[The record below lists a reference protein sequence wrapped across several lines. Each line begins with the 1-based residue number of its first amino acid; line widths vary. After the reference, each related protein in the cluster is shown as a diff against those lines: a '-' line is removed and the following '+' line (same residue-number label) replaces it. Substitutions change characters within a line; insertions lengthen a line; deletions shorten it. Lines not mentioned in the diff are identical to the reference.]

1 MLRNTQVHKA
11 YFPFALRVFLVI
23 TALLVLPIYCMFLYI
38 NTSFSNYMDKE
49 ISAKVQQNIGN
60 SEQELSRKLENLI
73 NVSNLFSSDPE
84 YAAVMTNTKKS
95 YYEKCKYFDN
105 FVSKLTSS
113 NVFSTNELK
122 ITYFDASKNIYTNWG
137 VDYNDYSSLLDQ
149 SWVKKSMDNKGYV
162 TWNMFQP
169 SYIKGG
175 KEKDV
180 RYISIAKPFVT
191 YSETGRKQNAGTLI
205 ISMDEQVL
213 RSLLK
218 NYTYSPKDGI
228 FIYSKST
235 ALNTVSLNDVQATEI
250 QKSLNKLNGRSGSF
264 TDLLNSNKYIVSYYT
279 LPKPWSYQNSDLQVV
294 AFIDYQNVA
303 EETARYTMRIT
314 AFFLAFT
321 SLMMV
326 MVWIIIRTLVKP
338 IKDISGIVSEYQ
350 VGDMLTCSYR
360 HNDEIGQLYRAFEKM
375 TVNIEDLFYRLGDE
389 YAVREKYRFESL
401 RSQLNPHFVFNT
413 LNSIR
418 WMAIIKKQNN
428 IVESIDAMTTM
439 LQYSM
444 GKGGDIV
451 TLGQELESVNS
462 YIFIQNMRYGE
473 RYEVNID
480 IPEALK
486 ACRTIKFSLQP
497 IVENCIIHG
506 FKDFTDKGIIT
517 ISGFREGSK
526 LILSVENNGNSITDD
541 AIRQFE
547 ENKATKKRDE
557 KKVTGIGMTNVD
569 EIIRITFGEGYGL
582 RLSKHSGN
590 TVVQYILPYKVQ
602 EENDDEKDNDC

>member
-1 MLRNTQVHKA
+1 MLKNIQVKKA

-23 TALLVLPIYCMFLYI
+23 TALLIIPIYCMFLYI

-49 ISAKVQQNIGN
+49 ISAKVQQNISN
-60 SEQELSRKLENLI
+60 SEQEISRKLENLI

-84 YAAVMTNTKKS
+84 YASVMTDTGKS
-95 YYEKCKYFDN
+95 YYQKCKYFDT

-113 NVFSTNELK
+113 NVFSLNELK
-122 ITYFDASKNIYTNWG
+122 IAYFDASKEIYTNWG
-137 VDYNDYSSLLDQ
+137 VNYNDYTSLLDQ
-149 SWVKKSMDNKGYV
+149 SWVKKSMNDKGYV
-162 TWNMFQP
+162 TWNMFEP
-169 SYIKGG
+169 SYIQEEKG
-175 KEKDV
+175 KSM
-180 RYISIAKPFVT
+180 RYISIAKPL
-191 YSETGRKQNAGTLI
+191 TGGEQNTGTLI
-205 ISMDEQVL
+205 ISMNENVL
-213 RSLLK
+213 SSLLK

-228 FIYSKST
+228 FIYSKGT
-235 ALNTVSLNDVQATEI
+235 ALNTISLDGVQPTEI
-250 QKSLNKLNGRSGSF
+250 QKALDKLSGSSGSF
-264 TDLLNSNKYIVSYYT
+264 TDLLNNNKYIVSYYT
-279 LPKPWSYQNSDLQVV
+279 LPKPWSYQNADLQVV

-321 SLMMV
+321 GLMLV
-326 MVWIIIRTLVKP
+326 VIWIIIRTLVKP
-338 IKDISGIVSEYQ
+338 IKDLSGIVSEYQ
-350 VGDMLTCSYR
+350 VGDMLACRYK
-360 HNDEIGQLYRAFEKM
+360 HNDEIGQLYKSFEKM
-375 TVNIEDLFYRLGDE
+375 TINIEDLFYKLGDE

-401 RSQLNPHFVFNT
+401 RSQLNPHFIFNT

-439 LQYSM
+439 MQYSM

-462 YIFIQNMRYGE
+462 YIYIQNMRYGE

-480 IPEALK
+480 IPEELK
-486 ACRTIKFSLQP
+486 ACQTIKFSLQP

-506 FKDFTDKGIIT
+506 FKDFSGKGIIH
-517 ISGFREGSK
+517 ISGSVEEDK

-541 AIRQFE
+541 AIRKFE
-547 ENKATKKRDE
+547 ENRTVKKRDE

-582 RLSKHSGN
+582 HLLKHDGN
-590 TVVQYILPYKVQ
+590 TVVQYTLPYRVQ
-602 EENDDEKDNDC
+602 EDGNDEKNNDC